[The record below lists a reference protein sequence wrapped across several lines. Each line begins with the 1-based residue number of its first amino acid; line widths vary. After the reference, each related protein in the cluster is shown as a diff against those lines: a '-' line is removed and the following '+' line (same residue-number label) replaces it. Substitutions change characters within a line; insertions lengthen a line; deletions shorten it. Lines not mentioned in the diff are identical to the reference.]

1 MKNYVKIIDGVGPF
15 EKRFAFADTKENLA
29 DQIFIKHKLF
39 VRFGPEFEKTGE
51 KYKIIFCKVSKKR
64 AGDFVECMKELSN
77 KMELF
82 GYTDYEE
89 FCESLAL
96 FFDSSA
102 ESS

>member
-1 MKNYVKIIDGVGPF
+1 MKNYVKIIKGISLF
-15 EKRFAFADTKENLA
+15 KTWFAFADTKENLA

-39 VRFGPEFEKTGE
+39 VRFGQEYEKPGE

-64 AGDFVECMKELSN
+64 VGDFVECMKELEI

-102 ESS
+102 ES